1 MFVSNGKM
9 TDAPPIGGSL
19 PDVPRELST
28 KIVRSWLPRATR
40 DGAAL
45 YVARLR
51 LLFVGTC
58 GSSLGFVKA
67 AIMSDDCFWIYMV
80 WYRASAIAASNI
92 VGQNRAPGYAFC

>member
-1 MFVSNGKM
+1 MFVSKEKM
-9 TDAPPIGGSL
+9 TDAPLIGGSL
-19 PDVPRELST
+19 PDVPRESST
-28 KIVRSWLPRATR
+28 KIVRSWLPRATC

-51 LLFVGTC
+51 LLFVGNC
-58 GSSLGFVKA
+58 GSSLGFMKA
-67 AIMSDDCFWIYMV
+67 AIMSDDCFWMA